1 MAEEERTR
9 DSHLGFSLTPKTPV
23 TCTHIPVT
31 GMNCNGGWGMWGK
44 SRIIQRASDTS
55 TACPQITTECINMCS
70 QFKGPKAFK

>member
-23 TCTHIPVT
+23 TSTHIPVT
-31 GMNCNGGWGMWGK
+31 GMNCKGGWGMWGK

-55 TACPQITTECINMCS
+55 TACPQNTKRVYKYVLTVQRTQSI
-70 QFKGPKAFK
+70 